1 MTLQNTANRSLTAG
15 ESDKLKYLLLNFF
28 FLHEFDGVKVY
39 EVLVYHQEV
48 VACDPFDDKEFDND
62 DTAQRRLEAAPTAIT
77 TTAITIILQ
86 VSHGGCYTDNEL
98 GDAIMTV
105 LEGNSSDIV
114 KELRLSQ
121 GYPFFSKV
129 DAVRFGIVD
138 EEFVDGLVPNVARGS
153 SGENDVHG
161 SGRKTG
167 SKCRSLLLQ
176 FVDIECYIIHPSNSY
191 VYVPFSCFRC
201 NCRCSAHDESIF
213 NSIAQ
218 LPKAQALSK
227 EILRED
233 GGIGERC

>member
-1 MTLQNTANRSLTAG
+1 MY
-15 ESDKLKYLLLNFF
+15 D
-28 FLHEFDGVKVY
+28 VV
-39 EVLVYHQEV
+39 VYHQEV
-48 VACDPFDDKEFDND
+48 VAWDHPIDDDEELDID
-62 DTAQRRLEAAPTAIT
+62 DTAQRRLEAVPTVIT

-114 KELRLSQ
+114 KELRMSQ

-138 EEFVDGLVPNVARGS
+138 EEYVDGLVPNVARGS

-176 FVDIECYIIHPSNSY
+176 FVDIVCYIIHPSNLH
-191 VYVPFSCFRC
+191 VCLPFSHYRC

-218 LPKAQALSK
+218 LPKVQALSK

-233 GGIGERC
+233 GDIR